1 MKPSQPTHLTA
12 PPASLCVLIN
22 PVPRHSL
29 AILSTSSSFKILM
42 ASQICLDT
50 SDNSNRSFVLGD
62 TVCQDRNHWLTT
74 VLAIMWALLHGML
87 FLSTMLPLRVNK
99 YVRRVAPRKMS

>member
-1 MKPSQPTHLTA
+1 
-12 PPASLCVLIN
+12 
-22 PVPRHSL
+22 
-29 AILSTSSSFKILM
+29 M

-74 VLAIMWALLHGML
+74 VLAIMWALLHVML
-87 FLSTMLPLRVNK
+87 FLSTMLPLHVNK